1 MREYSMEAT
10 AGKNPVNHTGKL
22 YNAVALLAA
31 DRIVKEVKGVKE
43 AYVRILSR
51 IGNAIDN
58 PQIASA
64 AVVLDRPAR
73 ISQVRPEIESILN
86 ESLNEIRGVTKL
98 ILEKR
103 IILF

>member
-1 MREYSMEAT
+1 M
-10 AGKNPVNHTGKL
+10 
-22 YNAVALLAA
+22 
-31 DRIVKEVKGVKE
+31 KEVKGVKE

-51 IGNAIDN
+51 IGSPIDN

-64 AVVLDRPAR
+64 AVVLDKPAR
-73 ISQVRPEIESILN
+73 MGPLRPEIESILDD
-86 ESLNEIRGVTKL
+86 SLSEIRGVTKL